1 MRGIVAL
8 LSAAVLTA
16 AFCTAPAAARVAV
29 TSVTAG
35 EPRGQ
40 PPAETERVLKV
51 GVDVQANERVTT
63 RADDRA
69 HLVFL
74 DGTSLSVGPNSVLVI
89 DKFVFDADRKT
100 GEMAITAT
108 RGVFRFVGGAISKT
122 SEVQI
127 KTPSSTIGIRGGI
140 ATFSVSDAG
149 ATTANFLHGNS
160 MTVTAQGKTQ
170 TATRIGSQIST
181 LPGRGP
187 APPGILP
194 RGALMNDN
202 SFEQQPTVKQATPAQ
217 QQLVNQPMVNQPMI
231 NQTIIQPGE
240 GAGQIAP
247 SGQIADRARMV
258 AGEGGPGN
266 AAIQVVPKLTPLI
279 VSIADSLQNSKF
291 SDLNSGPVTRT
302 VAAPPQGVSNKIN
315 KAGAAPA
322 GPQRGPPLPSI
333 LKPQPGR
340 PPMGSPIPN
349 QGAKQAITMVPR
361 QVVTPPHRRSASDY

>member
-16 AFCTAPAAARVAV
+16 AFCTAPAAARVGV

-74 DGTSLSVGPNSVLVI
+74 DSTSLSVGPNSVLVI

-127 KTPSSTIGIRGGI
+127 KTPSSTIGIRGSI

-149 ATTANFLHGNS
+149 ATTANFLHGKS

-247 SGQIADRARMV
+247 SGQIADRAGMV
-258 AGEGGPGN
+258 AGAGGPGN
-266 AAIQVVPKLTPLI
+266 TTIQVVPKLTPLI

-322 GPQRGPPLPSI
+322 GPQRGPLLPSI
-333 LKPQPGR
+333 LKPPPGR

-349 QGAKQAITMVPR
+349 QGAKQAVTMAPKK
-361 QVVTPPHRRSASDY
+361 VVTPPSPGP